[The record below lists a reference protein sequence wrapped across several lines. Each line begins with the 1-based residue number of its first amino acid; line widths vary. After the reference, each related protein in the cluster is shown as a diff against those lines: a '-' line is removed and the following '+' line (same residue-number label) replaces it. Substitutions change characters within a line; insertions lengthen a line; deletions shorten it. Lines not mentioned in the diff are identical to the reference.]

1 MEISMATKFQR
12 RHYEKIAE
20 VIGSVKARPIGNS
33 DWTISSLDPERPLSP
48 EAQSAVLVQHY
59 LTIET
64 VIAKLEKL
72 FEDDNPN
79 WKPQRFKE
87 AVNKEF
93 DEKTS
98 HGKFETIHGKAQ
110 A

>member
-12 RHYEKIAE
+12 RHYEDIAE

-33 DWTISSLDPERPLSP
+33 DWTIGSLDPEKPLSP

-59 LTIET
+59 KTVNT
-64 VIAKLEKL
+64 VIRKLEKL

-79 WKPQRFKE
+79 WKPEKFRK
-87 AVNKEF
+87 AVEKEF
-93 DEKTS
+93 NEKTS
-98 HGKFETIHGKAQ
+98 HGKAQ